1 MVVVGIG
8 ILTDGII
15 LLMIIQTSGIRI
27 LTISQDTIFPITDM
41 QVFIVLPDMRD
52 TMAAAIMETQDITTQ
67 TL

>member
-27 LTISQDTIFPITDM
+27 LTIFQDTILPVTDM
-41 QVFIVLPDMRD
+41 QVFIVLPDMPD
-52 TMAAAIMETQDITTQ
+52 TMAATIMETQDITTQ